1 MADPGYRAAGA
12 GGSSLIGVSVLALI
26 FSKISLFSFCH
37 TLGYFFI
44 EVAKSFMKVGAG
56 TVYFYRGLAVGIGA
70 YFGGVIGGE
79 YFGCIFGGVYFG
91 GI

>member
-1 MADPGYRAAGA
+1 
-12 GGSSLIGVSVLALI
+12 
-26 FSKISLFSFCH
+26 
-37 TLGYFFI
+37 
-44 EVAKSFMKVGAG
+44 MKVGAG

-79 YFGCIFGGVYFG
+79 YVGCIFGGVYFG